1 MLEEEVTMADEGL
14 IEAVREVRDA
24 VNRLLRQLEGQQEGG
39 RKYGCEELLKAA
51 DEFNPSG
58 STYQE
63 QAR

>member
-1 MLEEEVTMADEGL
+1 MADEGL

-24 VNRLLRQLEGQQEGG
+24 VNRLLRQLEGQQVG